1 MVTIFQ
7 QSQFFNMF
15 TSNGHF
21 PIIDSNEI
29 FLVIVMHHG
38 MVQSLFYGFLK
49 YGCECATCVSFLFQ
63 MNMTKFIESCEF

>member
-49 YGCECATCVSFLFQ
+49 YGCEWSTCVSF
-63 MNMTKFIESCEF
+63 FISKEHDKVYREL